1 MNFSNPHFA
10 EPVWLWLAV
19 GSLAL
24 LGWLLI
30 RARQARQKQLA
41 AFATPQVLEQLLA
54 SHSPGRRLLKN
65 AMSLLAVAGL
75 SVAMA
80 RPQWGEQA
88 QVTKALGEDVLFL
101 LDCSKSMLATDIRP
115 DRLERARL
123 AVLDFV
129 QRHGRGR
136 VGLVAFA
143 GQAFLQCPLTFDYD
157 AFREA
162 LDAVNEDTI
171 PVQGTDI
178 ARALQEASLAMEK
191 DQRRKF
197 MVLLTD
203 GEDLEK
209 GGITRAKQLAEQ
221 GVRVYSIGVGTAAG
235 GPIQVPDGRGGWSP
249 LRDDKGE
256 IVESRLDETT
266 LRQIAEVTGGEY
278 QPLGAIGEGMTAVR
292 KALASASDKPG
303 ASTARKF
310 GIDRFHGFIALG
322 LLLLVV
328 ESLIGTRRKAVETQ
342 ANA

>member
-19 GSLAL
+19 TSLAL
-24 LGWLLI
+24 LGWLLL
-30 RARQARQKQLA
+30 RAQWARQKQLA
-41 AFATPQVLEQLLA
+41 AFATPAVLEQLLA
-54 SHSPGRRLLKN
+54 SHSPRRRMFKN
-65 AMSLLAVAGL
+65 AMLLIAVAAL
-75 SVAMA
+75 SIAMA

-101 LDCSKSMLATDIRP
+101 LDCSKSMLASDIRP
-115 DRLERARL
+115 DRLERARI
-123 AVLDFV
+123 AILDFV

-162 LDAVNEDTI
+162 LDAVDSETI

-178 ARALQEASLAMEK
+178 ARALEEASFAMEK

-209 GGITRAKQLAEQ
+209 KGITRAKQLAEK

-235 GPIQVPDGRGGWSP
+235 APIQVPDGRGGWQP

-256 IVESRLDETT
+256 IIESRLDETT

-292 KALASASDKPG
+292 QALAAAVDQPG
-303 ASTARKF
+303 ASTSQKF
-310 GIDRFHGFIALG
+310 GVDRFHGFIAVA

-328 ESLIGTRRKAVETQ
+328 ESLIGTRRKAVETP